1 MLWLTVKDI
10 TEGPP
15 KGFRHHNCKIIWT
28 FWKPLHWITQLPH
41 KISSVY
47 QPSSVCNSI
56 CCFRRLQFWNHAKET
71 SVPLRKIWF
80 SSCRDRTIHTGEQTA
95 KSSYRWGKKKGSDTD
110 SFCEHLL
117 HSLSPYPSS
126 HPYSETIGPLLQ
138 TQLYSPGPMTN
149 LILHQKPLKSI

>member
-28 FWKPLHWITQLPH
+28 FWKPLHWITQLPNR
-41 KISSVY
+41 ISSVY

-95 KSSYRWGKKKGSDTD
+95 KSSYRWGKKKVVTPIPSASTCFILWVRILPPTHTQRQLVPSCRL
-110 SFCEHLL
+110 SF
-117 HSLSPYPSS
+117 
-126 HPYSETIGPLLQ
+126 ILQ
-138 TQLYSPGPMTN
+138 ALWPIWSFIRN
-149 LILHQKPLKSI
+149 H